1 MAAPNLVID
10 ELRNHLSNVRKNP
23 SLPLNK
29 TLLKTINGYLSELI
43 PPDDRE
49 SILSSCSDLIPV
61 LRQDPAPVLGL
72 VNFLIRP
79 ESFTFSKVLVLKPAV
94 DFEAGLSSLIPPL
107 NLSTLNL
114 LRKATHNESDADI
127 VAGWPRVVAALIR
140 LWLCTPD
147 NGVCERARTVLL
159 GLLKASKQ
167 DSSHSA
173 SFHQSLM
180 WRRVFRDRDMYGL
193 IFSICSLKTIGEPD
207 QPGTRAKTLAQGR
220 LLDLLV
226 QLIDYKPIQSSQ
238 LPEIET
244 KYGVKDGGLLKFA
257 AVYMVEYDDDPL
269 MHNILIMFF
278 TNLLRSRSSTA
289 LDFLIKNGLHDS
301 TTSYYTNR
309 EDINSIRLSVMYP
322 RAAEYIAVYCSNF
335 EVHLLSNRSFVEQL
349 IRCLNNVIQ
358 VALLMGRPVNIPP
371 HDLKILASLPRAVLL
386 PLNSSVTPLFGVI
399 PEPRDANN
407 YKALARIFRGTVE
420 PTLQDCSRSNE
431 NSAARALYFVYKQKF
446 PTLWKSV
453 CRDANVIALKEV
465 ALAAIGVIGAVISAN
480 WEPLPTE
487 SLPSSPG
494 WPTLPTEQELAS
506 ECGVDDKQLPSSGL
520 NTLLDSQ
527 DVVTYLCNPPP
538 AFRSAFG
545 GIGHSESD
553 AYQVAVAK
561 YDVMLQFRQKLKD
574 AVQGRPQLQGILA
587 LLEEK
592 LAQGPSGG
600 SSGVGGRIGTL
611 DL

>member
-1 MAAPNLVID
+1 MVLSRSNILLEQRKLSLLV
-10 ELRNHLSNVRKNP
+10 
-23 SLPLNK
+23 SL
-29 TLLKTINGYLSELI
+29 ELI
-43 PPDDRE
+43 PPDERD

-72 VNFLIRP
+72 VNVLIRP
-79 ESFTFSKVLVLKPAV
+79 ESFTFSKVLVIKPAV
-94 DFEAGLSSLIPPL
+94 DFEAGLSRDSPPV
-107 NLSTLNL
+107 NLSILFL

-127 VAGWPRVVAALIR
+127 VAGWPRVVAALIK

-147 NGVCERARTVLL
+147 TGVCEGARTVLL

-173 SFHQSLM
+173 SFDQSLM

-193 IFSICSLKTIGEPD
+193 IFSICSLKTVGEPG
-207 QPGTRAKTLAQGR
+207 QPNTRAKTVAQGR

-244 KYGVKDGGLLKFA
+244 KYGVMDGGLLKFA

-269 MHNILIMFF
+269 MHYTLIFF
-278 TNLLRSRSSTA
+278 FIKLMRTRSSAA

-301 TTSYYTNR
+301 TTSYYTNY
-309 EDINSIRLSVMYP
+309 EDINSLRFGIMYP
-322 RAAEYIAVYCSNF
+322 QIAEYIAVYCSNF

-349 IRCLNNVIQ
+349 IRRLNIVVQDAIS
-358 VALLMGRPVNIPP
+358 MGPPFRFPP
-371 HDLKILASLPRAVLL
+371 HDLKILASLPRVVLL
-386 PLNSSVTPLFGVI
+386 PLNSSLTPLFRVI
-399 PEPRDANN
+399 PDSRDANI

-420 PTLQDCSRSNE
+420 PTLQDSSRRNE
-431 NSAARALYFVYKQKF
+431 NSAARALYFLYIRRV
-446 PTLWKSV
+446 PSLWKTV

-465 ALAAIGVIGAVISAN
+465 ALAAIGLIGAVISAN

-506 ECGVDDKQLPSSGL
+506 EYGVDDKQLPSSGL
-520 NTLLDSQ
+520 LTLLQARMSP
-527 DVVTYLCNPPP
+527 DVVAYLCNPPP
-538 AFRSAFG
+538 AFRSVLG
-545 GIGHSESD
+545 RKGDSESA

-561 YDVMLQFRQKLKD
+561 YDVMLQFRQKLMD
-574 AVQGRPQLQGILA
+574 AVQGRPKLQEILT
-587 LLEEK
+587 LLEER